1 MERYIAYIIE
11 DSEAESLVQ
20 DNDVDGFRKY
30 VDDDGYVEYD
40 KEEFD
45 SEEERSGFLR
55 GFFHGCDERAPAGK
69 VVLLS
74 GNEYYE
80 PFIEILENL

>member
-1 MERYIAYIIE
+1 MEKFVAYIIE
-11 DSEAESLVQ
+11 DSEAESLVD
-20 DNDVDGFRKY
+20 DNDVEGFRQY
-30 VDDDGYVEYD
+30 VIEESCLDYD
-40 KEEFD
+40 CIEFD

-74 GNEYYE
+74 GEECYE

>member
-1 MERYIAYIIE
+1 MEKFVAYIIE
-11 DSEAESLVQ
+11 DSEAESLVD
-20 DNDVDGFRKY
+20 DNDVEGFRQY
-30 VDDDGYVEYD
+30 VNEESSLDYD
-40 KEEFD
+40 RIEFD

-69 VVLLS
+69 VVILS
-74 GNEYYE
+74 GEEYCE

>member
-1 MERYIAYIIE
+1 MAEFIAYIIE
-11 DSEAESLVQ
+11 DNEAESLID
-20 DNDVDGFRKY
+20 DNDVDGFRE
-30 VDDDGYVEYD
+30 YVEENSFLEYN

-55 GFFHGCDERAPAGK
+55 GFFHGCDERVPAGK

>member
-1 MERYIAYIIE
+1 MGKFIAYIIE
-11 DSEAESLVQ
+11 DNEAESLIN
-20 DNDVDGFRKY
+20 DNDVDGFRE
-30 VDDDGYVEYD
+30 YVEENSFLEYN

-55 GFFHGCDERAPAGK
+55 GFFHGCDERVPAGK